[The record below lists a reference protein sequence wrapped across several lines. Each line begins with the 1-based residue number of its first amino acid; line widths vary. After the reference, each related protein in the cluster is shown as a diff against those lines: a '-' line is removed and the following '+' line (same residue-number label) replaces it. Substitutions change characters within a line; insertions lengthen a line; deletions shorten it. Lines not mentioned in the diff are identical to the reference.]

1 MSQSKS
7 FSKVFLLSIL
17 CLLIVM
23 LFSTA
28 ARSAPVVAQ
37 SDPQPADEGIFTAVA
52 APAGLTQADLGPEV
66 LRSRYVTIDFD
77 AFGLTTHTAADAL
90 QVNPFAGVSWT
101 AVQEAIQQSHQSE
114 SLIWNGHLAGIANS
128 QATFVINGDVL
139 IGKLAMLGG
148 IYEIGYTGIENI
160 HVVKEINQAALI
172 DHASEIPALPDELND
187 YSPDSLVPVPDA
199 LAADDGSIIDVLVV
213 YSPEARAGAGG
224 TAAIEATIELAVAET
239 NVAYENS
246 DVNQRL
252 VLVHMY
258 ESPDAELADMCGSN
272 QDTCPD
278 GDLIRLATPGDGYI
292 DNVHSLRNEYH
303 ADFVTLI
310 KENDNGCGL
319 GYLQTSAANSLFENG
334 AFNVTARGCATGNYT
349 FGHEL
354 GHNMGLRHD
363 WFVDDSTTPFSFAHG
378 FTNRTDGWRTVMAYN
393 DACDCLDE
401 VTPCPVYDS
410 RSTKGSPACT
420 RLSHFSNDEITYL
433 GDAMGIAGGTSSS
446 CVETNYTPNPE
457 SCDADNESV
466 LNSNAL
472 SNSRFRSSQITW
484 LGNNNNWND
493 ANNWEILEGPVNRTS
508 GASSTPVNRVPRSI
522 DDVYIPSSPTGG
534 NFPTITGSFE
544 IRNMLLE
551 TGASLTISSGTL
563 TVYGDWEEQGT
574 GTTTANGGTILF
586 AGSLPQ
592 TIKTSA
598 NSQFNHLQIGNGG
611 STAVTLNSD
620 LDVNGDITI
629 QISAQLS
636 AESYLITVGGNWD
649 DIGSGF
655 EANAGTVHLNGNNQ
669 TIDKAPSKIIFSED
683 FNTYTTCGCTTDAPI
698 GWGREQSAG
707 FGFLFGKLNSAP
719 NGAAALWDDS
729 TEGWLFTP
737 GIELEPGIDY
747 EIQFKHADYFGNG
760 SFTIDVY
767 HGAAQT
773 SGAMNTLIGTATDP
787 SGTAYQSNTFAF
799 TVSTAGT
806 YHLGFNGQKTA
817 TYGLLDDIVVT
828 SSQEQIFY
836 NLQISS
842 TGSASLNQS
851 TSVQNN
857 LTTNN
862 GGTLNINGQTLT
874 VEGAVTNNGTLRDTK
889 TVSGDTSFAM
899 IQNTAADTTKYYGL
913 DINNVGGNMGS
924 TTVDI
929 SGGQDC
935 GLGAGSYINRCY
947 DITPTTPQSADI
959 TFWFSEADRDS
970 ENASTS
976 TAWHWNGASWD
987 PASSTATY
995 NQSEAGASCTLNGG
1009 LGCWVKAVAV
1019 TTYSPFAIGGDNT
1032 AAEIAVT
1039 AAGTNITNGGSF
1051 DFGSTLIGTPISQ
1064 SFTISNTGTST
1075 LTLANLTVPAGFAI
1089 ESSFG
1094 LTDVPTDTAT
1104 TFVISL
1110 TATAVDSYS
1119 GTLSF
1124 DNNDPDEDPF
1134 AFTIRGDVLAEP
1146 EPEITVTAAGT
1157 NITDGGSFALGATT
1171 IGTPISQSFTIS
1183 NSGTTSLTL
1192 ANLTIPAGFT
1202 VTQSFSAT
1210 VGAGLTTTLG
1220 LQLEATAVG
1229 SYSGDLSFDT
1239 NDSDENPF
1247 NFTLSGEVLGIP
1259 EIEVTV
1265 DANPVAD
1272 GGSVDFGPTLLGEP
1286 ITQTFTISNTG
1297 SATLTLANLTVP
1309 AGFAIA
1315 ADFGVTD
1322 VPTDTS
1328 TTFVISLTATATGNY
1343 SGTLS
1348 FDTNDPDENP
1358 FDIVVEGT
1366 VTAPDMVVI
1375 IDSAAITNGSGFVD
1389 FGSAVVGNPI
1399 TKEVTIQNNGT
1410 AALIV
1415 SDFSV
1420 PNGFSLTAPLSAT
1433 IPVSSETA
1441 ITLTL
1446 EAAVAGI
1453 YSGTVSFTTNDAA
1466 ENPFAFTVE
1475 GTVTDTPEAEIQVLD
1490 GATNIVSGV
1499 GTVDLGTTPFATPVM
1514 RVLTV
1519 RNAGTAALSLGSLTV
1534 PDGYTAVFSNTL
1546 VAPSDSTLLT
1556 VTLTAE
1562 AAGTFSGTLSFV
1574 TNDTNENPFSF
1585 AVTGVVDNPP
1595 DPEITLFN
1603 GTQLLIDGVSEVD
1616 FGTVLL
1622 GEVVTKTFTVENNGL
1637 GDLLLSDLAVTG
1649 SGFIIASDFAT
1660 TTVAS
1665 GDATTFTIELDTA
1678 VVGEFTATVSF
1689 ANNDA
1694 NENPFSFTVVGIVF
1708 EEEAPAGV
1716 YLPVIIGN

>member
-28 ARSAPVVAQ
+28 AKSAPVVAQ

-52 APAGLTQADLGPEV
+52 APAGFAPADLGPEV
-66 LRSRYVTIDFD
+66 LRSRYVVIDD
-77 AFGLTTHTAADAL
+77 AALDIVDGVPQATTL
-90 QVNPFAGVSWT
+90 QVNLFSDVVFT
-101 AVQEAIQQSHQSE
+101 VIRDK
-114 SLIWNGHLAGIANS
+114 LIANS
-128 QATFVINGDVL
+128 SGSFTWIGHSETDTQDQIILTIYNGMVFGHISSDIGTYGVTPAADQTAIHLVAQVDESQFLFGETDARTPFETNNEGAHDLLAVSAASDGSLIDVL
-139 IGKLAMLGG
+139 I
-148 IYEIGYTGIENI
+148 IYT
-160 HVVKEINQAALI
+160 
-172 DHASEIPALPDELND
+172 
-187 YSPDSLVPVPDA
+187 
-199 LAADDGSIIDVLVV
+199 DD
-213 YSPEARAGAGG
+213 
-224 TAAIEATIELAVAET
+224 VAT
-239 NVAYENS
+239 NVGVATTQGYVDTFVAYTNQAYENS
-246 DVNQRL
+246 DVNQRIQL
-252 VLVHMY
+252 VGFEEITY
-258 ESPDAELADMCGSN
+258 TEP
-272 QDTCPD
+272 
-278 GDLIRLATPGDGYI
+278 GDLDIALDDITPSEPFGAPTSI
-292 DNVHSLRNEYH
+292 AAVEAFRNEYH
-303 ADFVTLI
+303 ADLVLFLV
-310 KENDNGCGL
+310 NDDGNAPDTCAGL
-319 GYLQTSAANSLFENG
+319 AWVQTTVSTAFQDHGYSAMKACS
-334 AFNVTARGCATGNYT
+334 
-349 FGHEL
+349 FGSGVFAHEL
-354 GHNMGLRHD
+354 GHNMGGQHD
-363 WFVDDSTTPFSFAHG
+363 WYVNNNTLPFSYAHG
-378 FTNRTDGWRTVMAYN
+378 YVDTANAFRTIMSYNNRCSALG
-393 DACDCLDE
+393 
-401 VTPCPVYDS
+401 
-410 RSTKGSPACT
+410 GSCT
-420 RLSHFSNDEITYL
+420 RINYFSNPSITYN
-433 GDAMGIAGGTSSS
+433 GNPIGIAGGTSTA
-446 CVETNYTPNPE
+446 CIPGVQPGIE
-457 SCDADNESV
+457 CDADMHTV
-466 LNSNAL
+466 LNSTAATVDTFRDSEIVWTGTVDNDWNNA
-472 SNSRFRSSQITW
+472 SNWQIQ
-484 LGNNNNWND
+484 
-493 ANNWEILEGPVNRTS
+493 EGEPGATS
-508 GASSTPVNRVPRSI
+508 PVNRVPRSI
-522 DDVYIPSSPTGG
+522 DDVLIPSTPTGG
-534 NFPTITGSFE
+534 NFPQLSQT
-544 IRNMLLE
+544 LE
-551 TGASLTISSGTL
+551 VRDIVIENGASFTISGGTL
-563 TVYGDWEEQGT
+563 TVYGNWEEQGT
-574 GTTTANGGTILF
+574 GTTTANGGTVVF

-592 TIKTSA
+592 TISTSA

-620 LDVNGDITI
+620 LDVNGNITI
-629 QISAQLS
+629 QTSAQLFANS
-636 AESYLITVGGNWD
+636 VTLNVAGNWNEQNSTGFSAD
-649 DIGSGF
+649 TSTVIFDGISQTMDKTTTTNILDEDFSEGDGQGCGCNTIYLPANWTRESAWFGGEIGGSGVGF
-655 EANAGTVHLNGNNQ
+655 ASGNGWLHSPAITLLAGADYNLLLDFGQLGGTDTLRVYYGTLPSSGNQ
-669 TIDKAPSKIIFSED
+669 TNVIGTINTTGVGNFNFTVNTSGIYYIGFHHDGAGQSTID
-683 FNTYTTCGCTTDAPI
+683 NV
-698 GWGREQSAG
+698 
-707 FGFLFGKLNSAP
+707 LLNSTQK
-719 NGAAALWDDS
+719 L
-729 TEGWLFTP
+729 
-737 GIELEPGIDY
+737 
-747 EIQFKHADYFGNG
+747 
-760 SFTIDVY
+760 
-767 HGAAQT
+767 
-773 SGAMNTLIGTATDP
+773 
-787 SGTAYQSNTFAF
+787 TF
-799 TVSTAGT
+799 
-806 YHLGFNGQKTA
+806 H
-817 TYGLLDDIVVT
+817 
-828 SSQEQIFY
+828 

-842 TGSASLNQS
+842 TNSATPNQP
-851 TSVQNN
+851 TAIQNN

-874 VEGAVTNNGTLRDTK
+874 VEGTVTNNGTVRDTK
-889 TVSGDTSFAM
+889 AVSGDTSFAM
-899 IQNTAADTTKYYGL
+899 IQNAAADTTKYYGL
-913 DINNVGGNMGS
+913 DINNVGGDMGS

-947 DITPTTPQSADI
+947 DIIPTTPQSADI
-959 TFWFSEADRDS
+959 TFWFSEADRGS

-995 NQSEAGASCTLNGG
+995 NQSEVGASCTSNGG
-1009 LGCWVKAVAV
+1009 LGCSVEAEAV
-1019 TTYSPFAIGGDNT
+1019 TTYSPFALGGDNT

-1051 DFGSTLIGTPISQ
+1051 DFGSTIIGTPISQ
-1064 SFTISNTGTST
+1064 SFTISNTGIST
-1075 LTLANLTVPAGFAI
+1075 LTLANLAVPAGFAI

-1134 AFTIRGDVLAEP
+1134 AFTISGDVLAEP
-1146 EPEITVTAAGT
+1146 EPEISVTAAGT
-1157 NITDGGSFALGATT
+1157 NITDGGSFALGITT

-1229 SYSGDLSFDT
+1229 SYSGDLSVDT

-1265 DANPVAD
+1265 DANPIAD

-1315 ADFGVTD
+1315 ADFGVTA

-1328 TTFVISLTATATGNY
+1328 TTFVISLTATAAGNY

-1420 PNGFSLTAPLSAT
+1420 PNGFTLTAPLSAT

-1475 GTVTDTPEAEIQVLD
+1475 GTVTNTPEAEIQVLD

-1514 RVLTV
+1514 RVLTI

-1534 PDGYTAVFSNTL
+1534 PDGYTAVFSDTL

-1585 AVTGVVDNPP
+1585 EVTGVVDNPP

-1622 GEVVTKTFTVENNGL
+1622 GEVVTRTFTVENNGP
-1637 GDLLLSDLAVTG
+1637 GELLLSDLAVTG

-1678 VVGEFTATVSF
+1678 VVGEFAATVSF

-1694 NENPFSFTVVGIVF
+1694 NENPFSFTVVGTVF